1 MGLAV
6 RIGSV
11 TKNQIRDILTKP
23 GPEVA
28 WLARHLRSE
37 QYLTWDCLVVDGDDN
52 SPGTAPTTRK
62 KILLGLLPA
71 CSLITGALIY
81 SDYALW

>member
-6 RIGSV
+6 GIGSV
-11 TKNQIRDILTKP
+11 TKNQIRDVLTEP

-37 QYLTWDCLVVDGDDN
+37 QYLTWDCLVVDGDDS
-52 SPGTAPTTRK
+52 SPGTAPQPGRK
-62 KILLGLLPA
+62 FSLGSCRL
-71 CSLITGALIY
+71 
-81 SDYALW
+81 